1 MFHQLPTSLVRIP
14 NRKKFHQHHESK
26 IRTRLAANEKCLECY
41 PIRRPFLETA
51 FGKAPPEIREIIFKE
66 VLTVGSISPLKD
78 GISVPVA
85 RPHFGPQ
92 AQLIG
97 CPAGP
102 ASCLALLQTCRQI
115 SHEASLLFYAVNTF
129 YLSSPQDMLSFLRHL
144 GPVRCGQ
151 VGSLHLEDV
160 LVKVPMFSQSH
171 LDRLRSQRLHSEDI
185 LARFSTMSRVSIH
198 PDTEAAVRLLN
209 KRGNLQKIYLDMRPS
224 QTLEYIKL
232 CGYITG
238 CKNSEVVFA
247 SPTRWS
253 VMRPSTARET
263 RSWFL
268 TSFSNEMKK
277 PLRDRRYYAYWEG
290 DEKYHVEVDIFPA
303 LPQGRTAGT
312 EYDRLMNAE
321 TRDGSSVDAAMD
333 GLSIA

>member
-1 MFHQLPTSLVRIP
+1 MFHQLPTSLVRMP
-14 NRKKFHQHHESK
+14 NGKNNHQHRESK
-26 IRTRLAANEKCLECY
+26 IWTRLAANKKCLECY
-41 PIRRPFLETA
+41 PIRRPFLETP
-51 FGKAPPEIREIIFKE
+51 FGKVPPEVREIIFKN

-85 RPHFGPQ
+85 RPHFWPQ

-144 GPVRCGQ
+144 GPVRCGEVQ
-151 VGSLHLEDV
+151 SLHLEDV
-160 LVKVPMFSQSH
+160 LVKEPTFSQSY

-185 LARFSTMSRVSIH
+185 LAIFSTMSRVPIH
-198 PDTEAAVRLLN
+198 LDTEKAVRLLN
-209 KRGNLQKIYLDMRPS
+209 RRGNLQKIYLDMRPS

-253 VMRPSTARET
+253 VMCPSTARGT
-263 RSWFL
+263 WSWFL
-268 TSFSNEMKK
+268 TSFVNEMKK

-303 LPQGRTAGT
+303 LPQGRTAST
-312 EYDRLMNAE
+312 EYD
-321 TRDGSSVDAAMD
+321 
-333 GLSIA
+333 